1 MPSEDTAEA
10 ASQESSHRVKAVL
23 EKVKI
28 SEAAEKDPFKNPGS
42 FLNMFQFLK
51 INGNLL

>member
-1 MPSEDTAEA
+1 MPSKDTVEA

-28 SEAAEKDPFKNPGS
+28 SEAAEKDPFKKYWK
-42 FLNMFQFLK
+42 FLK
-51 INGNLL
+51 YVLVFKNKW